1 MIISRGQVDQNDE
14 NEEPVSE
21 DKIKEKWTDE
31 MIQDEI
37 EKGTQ
42 GTILLVVL
50 LLIRCTD

>member
-1 MIISRGQVDQNDE
+1 MVLRWRRINGRNVQVNVD
-14 NEEPVSE
+14 E

-37 EKGTQ
+37 EKGTL